1 MARAM
6 RPFISLN
13 VSRISVRAAGTSSL
27 GVLPLEHAVQPG
39 DVVSLYIHAIPLAEH
54 IADGVGFVALRFARI
69 ALMALGKLHVGRLQ
83 GDAAENVRRV
93 HALFYQDGV
102 LLRVIHG
109 PAPLGQFLHRPD
121 GYGGT
126 GNQPF

>member
-1 MARAM
+1 M
-6 RPFISLN
+6 RPFISFEGIAHIGEGCRNL
-13 VSRISVRAAGTSSL
+13 L
-27 GVLPLEHAVQPG
+27 PGVLSLEHAVQPG

-54 IADGVGFVALRFARI
+54 IADGVGFVALRLAGI
-69 ALMALGKLHVGRLQ
+69 ALMALGKLYVGRLQ

-93 HALFYQDGV
+93 HALFTRMAFCSGSYTA
-102 LLRVIHG
+102 